1 MTSTLTRQGQITLP
15 QEVRRH
21 LGVGE
26 GDLLEIVLG
35 EDGSVRLLP
44 LKGSVRR
51 LSGLLRREEASSP
64 LSVEEM
70 GAVVA
75 EAVAEDDARIR
86 AGKA

>member
-21 LGVGE
+21 LGVSE
-26 GDLLEIVLG
+26 GDRLEIIVA

-51 LSGLLRREEASSP
+51 LSGLLRQEGASP
-64 LSVEEM
+64 LSVEEID
-70 GAVVA
+70 GVVA

-86 AGKA
+86 AENA